1 MRTSGDFFLAFR
13 SVLSVSSSVRRE
25 RVKKFVSVSFRL
37 CVICKSGKRGNI
49 SEIRKLKK
57 KENQSFADPG
67 VGPDSDHIPQ
77 PKSRHIFNVIAKI

>member
-37 CVICKSGKRGNI
+37 CVIVVGKEETSQRFEN
-49 SEIRKLKK
+49 LK

-67 VGPDSDHIPQ
+67 VVPDSDHIPQ

>member
-37 CVICKSGKRGNI
+37 CVIRVGKEETSQRFEN
-49 SEIRKLKK
+49 LKK
-57 KENQSFADPG
+57 KKNQSFADPG

-77 PKSRHIFNVIAKI
+77 PESRHIFNVIAKI